1 MKIALCQINP
11 TVGALD
17 ANKELILSNYKEAV
31 ENGAD
36 LVVFPEMVITGYPI
50 ADLLYEDGFVDENKK
65 VLGEIADKSTVPL
78 ILGYIDK
85 DKEHLFNSAAVCV
98 NGEQVY
104 RYDKLLL
111 PTYDV
116 FDEDRYFSAGTEP
129 GICELQ
135 VGGKEVKIGLEIC
148 EDLWDEDYD
157 RNISKELHE
166 AGMDCIINIS
176 ASPYH
181 ELRLNERLDLVQS
194 KVQLTNIPFY
204 YCNLVGAQ
212 DELIF
217 DGQSIAMSGDGSLV
231 GLGTIFQEEII
242 YIDTENNSTVEIH
255 QKSREAELY
264 DALVL
269 GVKDYFRKTG
279 HHEAVIGLSGGIDSS
294 LVACI
299 AVDALGAEN
308 VHGVSMPSV
317 YSSEHSKDD
326 AHALAENLGI
336 DYRSISI
343 EDAVDQFETT
353 LKPHFSDQEK
363 NVAEENIQARV
374 RGNLLMALS
383 NKHHWLVLSTGNKT
397 ELALGYCTL
406 YGDMSG
412 GLAVISDLS
421 KVDVYGVSKWVNKH
435 AGFERIPEN
444 CITKPPSAELAP
456 GQVDPFDYDIVSP
469 LVEAIVEERKSPAQ
483 LAAEGYEKEL
493 VKDLYQKIRV
503 NEYKRRQA
511 APGLRVTK
519 KAFGTGRRMPI
530 VNHYK
535 GKNS

>member
-166 AGMDCIINIS
+166 AGVDCIINIS

-181 ELRLNERLDLVQS
+181 ELRLNERLDLVRS
-194 KVQLTNIPFY
+194 KVQETNIPFY

>member
-1 MKIALCQINP
+1 
-11 TVGALD
+11 
-17 ANKELILSNYKEAV
+17 
-31 ENGAD
+31 
-36 LVVFPEMVITGYPI
+36 
-50 ADLLYEDGFVDENKK
+50 
-65 VLGEIADKSTVPL
+65 
-78 ILGYIDK
+78 
-85 DKEHLFNSAAVCV
+85 
-98 NGEQVY
+98 
-104 RYDKLLL
+104 
-111 PTYDV
+111 
-116 FDEDRYFSAGTEP
+116 
-129 GICELQ
+129 
-135 VGGKEVKIGLEIC
+135 
-148 EDLWDEDYD
+148 
-157 RNISKELHE
+157 
-166 AGMDCIINIS
+166 
-176 ASPYH
+176 
-181 ELRLNERLDLVQS
+181 
-194 KVQLTNIPFY
+194 
-204 YCNLVGAQ
+204 
-212 DELIF
+212 
-217 DGQSIAMSGDGSLV
+217 
-231 GLGTIFQEEII
+231 
-242 YIDTENNSTVEIH
+242 
-255 QKSREAELY
+255 KSREAELY

>member
-166 AGMDCIINIS
+166 AGVDCIINIS

-217 DGQSIAMSGDGSLV
+217 DGQSIAMNGDGSLV